1 MTNKL
6 YPDSFKVNQHCNKL
20 MLLTSSADT
29 GARKPDTGLLPY
41 CAKGIFNNGMPSVL

>member
-29 GARKPDTGLLPY
+29 GAWKPDTGLLPY